1 MYHCLYFPQDLR
13 DPLEQISD
21 SKKQEEKE
29 KAALQSNIE
38 RYEKNYGTN
47 LNWKVSHEVLL
58 DDQDLEQCLP
68 KWFLKVSPNQ
78 IKATALL

>member
-29 KAALQSNIE
+29 KAALQSNTE
-38 RYEKNYGTN
+38 RYENMMGQIWIEK
-47 LNWKVSHEVLL
+47 
-58 DDQDLEQCLP
+58 CLMKSFCTIRTWSSVYP
-68 KWFLKVSPNQ
+68 SGF
-78 IKATALL
+78 